1 MADPLESIAGLKVID
16 AAFGMS
22 AALASKLFVDLGA
35 TVTRVALDG
44 GDPFDAVY
52 PAHAFWREGQTTAT
66 PVEAEALLA
75 EADVCVIGGEDYP
88 GLTRAWRAADL
99 ALRHPRLIVVDLT
112 GYIDGAEARPAVDLL
127 VQARTGLVN
136 EQLPDRPVRF
146 SMPLPSYG
154 AALMAHV
161 GLWTALIDRER
172 TGKGCVVRSSLQQGA
187 ALFWSQIWMEA
198 TEADAVF
205 DKLPPKGVEHLIF
218 ECADGLYFHFVMGV
232 PGAVASVHRILGLE
246 GDVDPKERG
255 TPTLARGLKGY
266 FADADLMAPAIRK
279 WTRPDILEAFWA
291 AGIPAEPVLSPGQ
304 CWDDPQV
311 EAIGA
316 LRSGLDGVRGVA
328 APLSITPAGPVQTAR
343 TELGGGTKGPLSGI
357 RVIDLG
363 NFIAGPFASK
373 HLADYGADVIKIE
386 PPGGLANLTGLR
398 NVWVSNRGKRS
409 ISVDMKAPEGAA
421 ITRRLCEGADV
432 VHHNFRL
439 GVAERLNLD
448 PASLRESRS
457 DLVTLQTRAYGATGP
472 KAARPGFDMVMQ
484 ALSGHEVR
492 AGGQGNKPMW
502 YRSALLDFATGTL
515 GAIAILVGLYN
526 RSRTGQGADADS
538 SLLNTALFMMSE
550 LIQTPDGEFAGAP
563 ILNPERTG
571 FHPAEQLYQ
580 TRDGWIAVA
589 ARTEAM
595 AEAFAKAIGA
605 GDLGA
610 RRDWSHDQ
618 AALIAERIATF
629 DTDALLETLAAA
641 DVWAE
646 RCVEG
651 GWARMRDDAQARRQ
665 NLVISAPDTTYGEVT
680 STFGPLVTLSTWT
693 PETFASSPAHGEHT
707 RAILEDLGFDADA
720 ISTLYADKIVA

>member
-1 MADPLESIAGLKVID
+1 MDDPLKSIAELKVVDI
-16 AAFGMS
+16 AYGMS
-22 AALASKLFVDLGA
+22 AAIASKLFVDLGA
-35 TVTRVALDG
+35 TVTRILPEG
-44 GDPFDAVY
+44 GDPFDTVY
-52 PAHAFWREGQTTAT
+52 PAHVFWREGQATAT
-66 PVEAEALLA
+66 FAQAEAHIA
-75 EADVCVIGGEDYP
+75 TADICVIGGEDYP
-88 GLTRAWRAADL
+88 GLARTWRAEDL
-99 ALRHPRLIVVDLT
+99 TARHPGLIVVDLT

-172 TGKGCVVRSSLQQGA
+172 TGKGCVVRSSLQQGT

-198 TEADAVF
+198 SEADPVF

-246 GDVDPKERG
+246 GAVDPNERG

-266 FADADLMAPAIRK
+266 FADADLMAPAIKK
-279 WTRPDILEAFWA
+279 WTRPDLLEAFWS
-291 AGIPAEPVLSPGQ
+291 AGIPAEPVNAPGE
-304 CWDDPQV
+304 CWNDPQV

-316 LRSGLDGVRGVA
+316 LRTSKDGVRGVA
-328 APLSITPAGPVQTAR
+328 APMSISPAGPAHAVRGAV
-343 TELGGGTKGPLSGI
+343 GDGSKGPLSGI

-421 ITRRLCEGADV
+421 ITRRLCENADV

-448 PASLRESRS
+448 PASLRESRA
-457 DLVTLQTRAYGATGP
+457 DLVTLQTRAYGAAGP

-526 RSRTGQGADADS
+526 RARTGQGADADS

-550 LIQTPDGEFAGAP
+550 LIQTSDGEFAGAP
-563 ILNPERTG
+563 VLNEERTG
-571 FHPAEQLYQ
+571 VHPAEQLYQ
-580 TRDGWIAVA
+580 TRNGWIAVA

-595 AEAFAKAIGA
+595 AQAFATAIGA

-610 RRDWSHDQ
+610 RNDWSQDQ
-618 AALIAERIATF
+618 AARIAECIATF
-629 DTDALLETLAAA
+629 DTDTLLARLDAAG
-641 DVWAE
+641 VWAE

-651 GWARMRDDAQARRQ
+651 GWTNMRDDTTARRQ

-693 PETFASSPAHGEHT
+693 PETFVSSPAHGEHT
-707 RAILEDLGFDADA
+707 RTILEDLGFDAEA
-720 ISTLYADKIVA
+720 ISNLYADKIVA